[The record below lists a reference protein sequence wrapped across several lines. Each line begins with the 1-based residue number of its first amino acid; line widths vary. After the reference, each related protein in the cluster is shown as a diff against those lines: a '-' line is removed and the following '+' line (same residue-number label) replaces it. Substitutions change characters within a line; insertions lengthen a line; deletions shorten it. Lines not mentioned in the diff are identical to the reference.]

1 MDFGCSRA
9 AWTCLLIL
17 WLFPGGTVI
26 AQSLLALGSSW
37 QRCLL
42 VTVTV
47 KPLAGAIL
55 NETLLVSYASM
66 WCSQARGRAGVLMC
80 MCVSHKSPTA
90 QKLVSCTEISCLDN
104 QTVLMSLC
112 LSCPWHKTHGTS
124 MWSHHFQLYLHKEK
138 PFLFLLLPSCHY
150 LTTASSASE

>member
-1 MDFGCSRA
+1 M
-9 AWTCLLIL
+9 LIL

-66 WCSQARGRAGVLMC
+66 WCSQAQGEGWCVDVHVC
-80 MCVSHKSPTA
+80 QSQVSHS
-90 QKLVSCTEISCLDN
+90 TE
-104 QTVLMSLC
+104 T
-112 LSCPWHKTHGTS
+112 GE
-124 MWSHHFQLYLHKEK
+124 LH
-138 PFLFLLLPSCHY
+138 
-150 LTTASSASE
+150 